1 MRRKNIDR
9 LSELTKELLSS
20 QTSIEEKTE
29 VKVENKEELAK
40 ALDLNGDGKVDEADI
55 EMVQKEIRRKKIVN
69 SEE

>member
-55 EMVQKEIRRKKIVN
+55 EMVQKEIRRKKIVDN
-69 SEE
+69 EE

>member
-1 MRRKNIDR
+1 MRRKNINR

-29 VKVENKEELAK
+29 VKIENKEESIEV
-40 ALDLNGDGKVDEADI
+40 LDLNGDGKVDEADV

>member
-29 VKVENKEELAK
+29 VEVENKEESTEV
-40 ALDLNGDGKVDEADI
+40 LDLNGDGKVDEADV

>member
-9 LSELTKELLSS
+9 LLELTKELLSS

-29 VKVENKEELAK
+29 VKVENKEESIEV
-40 ALDLNGDGKVDEADI
+40 LDLNGDGKVDEADV